1 MLIGSLRSV
10 LLVWYLS
17 SVLYLGL
24 VPSPPRSGL
33 MCFPSVGDDWLRMAS
48 GRTSSRVMALFHS
61 FSVVALS
68 LAPVTVSGC
77 LMGLIGIDGII
88 HTS

>member
-1 MLIGSLRSV
+1 MLIRSLQWV

-24 VPSPPRSGL
+24 VPSPLRSGL
-33 MCFPSVGDDWLRMAS
+33 MCFPSVGDDWLRMAL
-48 GRTSSRVMALFHS
+48 GRTSSSVMALFHS

>member
-17 SVLYLGL
+17 FVLYLGL
-24 VPSPPRSGL
+24 VSSPPGSGL
-33 MCFPSVGDDWLRMAS
+33 ACFPGVGDGWLHMAS
-48 GRTSSRVMALFHS
+48 GHISSV
-61 FSVVALS
+61 
-68 LAPVTVSGC
+68 C

-88 HTS
+88 HNN